1 MSVEHGTVLSEGL
14 YLTFVFLDVCS
25 HCYIY
30 RMFYIGL
37 M

>member
-1 MSVEHGTVLSEGL
+1 MSVEHGTILSKGL
-14 YLTFVFLDVCS
+14 FVFLDVCS